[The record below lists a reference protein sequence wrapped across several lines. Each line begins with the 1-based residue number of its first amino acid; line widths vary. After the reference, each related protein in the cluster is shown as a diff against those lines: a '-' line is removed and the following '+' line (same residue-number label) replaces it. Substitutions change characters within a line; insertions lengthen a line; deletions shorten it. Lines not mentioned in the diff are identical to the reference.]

1 MDIQIL
7 QLVEGARQAK
17 GLTVII
23 DVFRA
28 FTTESFIMSRNPEK
42 IIPVGDVE
50 LAWDYKAKHPDA
62 VLCGERGG
70 AIIPGFD
77 YGNSPSAVIE
87 DDFTGKTVIHT
98 TSAGTQGIANAV
110 GADEILGGCL
120 VNAKAIAYY
129 IKKKQPEFVSLVC
142 MGLAGVRPTDEDTL
156 CAEYIKSLLED
167 RPLADMDKRVYA
179 LRHTD
184 GAKFFDP
191 VQQAIF
197 PRRDFELST
206 IVGIC
211 PFVLHLTEDAES
223 GLQRMERV
231 DVPESFTAPDH
242 AKLSDFSRE
251 QQLFLPDWYRKEMDA

>member
-7 QLVEGARQAK
+7 QLIEGARQAK

-50 LAWDYKAKHPDA
+50 LAWDYKSKHPNA

-70 AIIPGFD
+70 AIIEGFD

-87 DDFTGKTVIHT
+87 DDFTGRTVIHT
-98 TSAGTQGIANAV
+98 TSAGTQGIVNAV

-120 VNAKAIAYY
+120 VNANAIACY
-129 IKKKQPEFVSLVC
+129 IRKKQPDFVSLVC

-156 CAEYIKSLLED
+156 CAEYIKGLLED
-167 RPLADMDKRVYA
+167 RPLADMDKRVQA

-184 GAKFFDP
+184 GAKFFDGA
-191 VQQAIF
+191 QQQVF

-206 IVGIC
+206 MVGIC
-211 PFVLHLTEDAES
+211 PFVLRLTDDAES

-231 DVPESFTAPDH
+231 DVLPANATLEDLT
-242 AKLSDFSRE
+242 RE
-251 QQLFLPDWYRKEMDA
+251 QQLFLPDRFQKHS

>member
-7 QLVEGARQAK
+7 QLIEGARQAK

-28 FTTESFIMSRNPEK
+28 FTTESYIMSRNPKK

-50 LAWDYKAKHPDA
+50 LAWNYKADHPDT

-70 AIIPGFD
+70 AIIEGFD
-77 YGNSPSAVIE
+77 YGNSPSAVVE

-98 TSAGTQGIANAV
+98 TSAGTQGIVNAI

-129 IKKKQPEFVSLVC
+129 IKQKQPEFVSLVC
-142 MGLAGVRPTDEDTL
+142 MGLAGKRPTDEDTL
-156 CAEYIKSLLED
+156 CAEYIKGSLEG
-167 RPLADMDKRVYA
+167 RPLMDMDQRVDA
-179 LRHTD
+179 LRYTD
-184 GAKFFDP
+184 GAKFFDAA
-191 VQQAIF
+191 QQQIF

-206 IVGIC
+206 LVGIC
-211 PFVLHLTEDAES
+211 PFVLRLAQDEES
-223 GLQRMERV
+223 GFHRMERG
-231 DVPESFTAPDH
+231 DVPEA
-242 AKLSDFSRE
+242 FSSSSG
-251 QQLFLPDWYRKEMDA
+251 FLV